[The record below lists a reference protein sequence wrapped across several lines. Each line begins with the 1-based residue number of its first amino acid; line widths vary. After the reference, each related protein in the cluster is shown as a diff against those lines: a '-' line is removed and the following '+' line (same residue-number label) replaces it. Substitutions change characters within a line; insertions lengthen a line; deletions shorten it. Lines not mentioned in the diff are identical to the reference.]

1 MYCSLW
7 GCKELGR
14 DGATEQQP
22 PLLMDTEANLFF
34 IYDYTAINNLL
45 VSVDL

>member
-1 MYCSLW
+1 MGLQRV
-7 GCKELGR
+7 GR